1 VQPDS
6 QHDLEATQ
14 ARGSADF
21 ESTIHHSDGSAP
33 AAARASVAAPE
44 RAGRYLLIEEIG
56 SGAMGTVH
64 AAYDPQLDRK
74 IALKLLR
81 PERGADREFCARML
95 REAQA
100 LAKLS
105 HPNVVAVYDAGTFG
119 DQVFIAM
126 DFIRGATLRQWLAVR
141 RPWRE
146 RLEMFLQ
153 AGRGLAAAHA
163 VGLIH
168 REHKPR
174 PHNPAPNTGAPPISS
189 DPAELRGRGLPPI
202 APRCLA
208 STRSYGKTVAMA
220 TGLAHSVLPDGASS
234 QGSSTLAAERAAPD
248 LGPPS

>member
-1 VQPDS
+1 MRYTDRSRPVQPDS
-6 QHDLEATQ
+6 QHDLDETR

-21 ESTIHHSDGSAP
+21 ESTIHHSDASAP

-126 DFIRGATLRQWLAVR
+126 DFIRGATLREWLAAR

-168 REHKPR
+168 RDFKPD
-174 PHNPAPNTGAPPISS
+174 NVLVG
-189 DPAELRGRGLPPI
+189 DDGRARVVDFG
-202 APRCLA
+202 
-208 STRSYGKTVAMA
+208 
-220 TGLAHSVLPDGASS
+220 
-234 QGSSTLAAERAAPD
+234 LAAETEAPPAAR
-248 LGPPS
+248 PSLSASGERWITCGRYSSRPVAGLCMQLVFLYMQ